1 MSSLEWLTEH
11 WQEGLDVVGVVATV
25 VAAVLAWL
33 AILRG
38 NRQARA
44 AAAALVRERRINF
57 ELEHLDRMGEALEK
71 GPSVAFTVETIQRGL
86 RMLPGDELPRMR
98 ARYLSDSTPEAMKEL
113 ERVNVLPPGQ
123 SVWDAPVTG
132 FPTYKTALRE
142 EIREAIRR
150 RLAERG

>member
-86 RMLPGDELPRMR
+86 RHDIPILIHHPTCRNPGSG
-98 ARYLSDSTPEAMKEL
+98 LSSHLWESQRHSGSPKTPVPNWLSGA
-113 ERVNVLPPGQ
+113 
-123 SVWDAPVTG
+123 
-132 FPTYKTALRE
+132 
-142 EIREAIRR
+142 
-150 RLAERG
+150 